1 MSEKAK
7 QSKFEKKAVVLLKGE
22 ENNDVLAERGY
33 RKAVS
38 TVNIQVAQLEGRK
51 VELEAKIDE
60 ANDAV
65 ETAQFNVNFDLNA
78 YDNASSSLESLEEQL
93 EDVVATLENRSALL
107 KSWK

>member
-51 VELEAKIDE
+51 VELESKIDE
-60 ANDAV
+60 AKDAV
-65 ETAQFNVNFDLNA
+65 ESTQFNVKFDLNA
-78 YDNASSSLESLEEQL
+78 YDTAASNLEALQDQL
-93 EDVVATLENRSALL
+93 EDVVSTLANRSDLL

>member
-7 QSKFEKKAVVLLKGE
+7 QSKFEKRAVVLLKGD

-38 TVNIQVAQLEGRK
+38 KVNIQVAQLEGRK
-51 VELEAKIDE
+51 VELESKIDE
-60 ANDAV
+60 AKDAL
-65 ETAQFNVNFDLNA
+65 ESAQFNVNFDLNT
-78 YDNASSSLESLEEQL
+78 YDTASSTLEELLENL
-93 EDVVATLENRSALL
+93 EDVVETLSNRSDLL

>member
-1 MSEKAK
+1 MSEKTK
-7 QSKFEKKAVVLLKGE
+7 QSKFEKRAVALLKGDK
-22 ENNDVLAERGY
+22 NNDVLAERGY

-60 ANDAV
+60 AKDAV
-65 ETAQFNVNFDLNA
+65 EGAQFDVDFNLSL
-78 YDNASSSLESLEEQL
+78 YDSTTSSLESLEEHL
-93 EDVVATLENRSALL
+93 EDVVATLENRSELL